1 MATKAS
7 DQITII
13 DLTDGYTVS
22 LSMDAVALNGGTST
36 LGTQQQVVVNV
47 SAYRGTEKITP
58 TVGTPTCP
66 TNVTASVGSASNQN
80 IPITITFAAALNAA
94 GQVSIPV
101 TVDDVTITKMFSFGI
116 SFKGTNGTS
125 VTVTNTAYRYALSTS
140 GTTIP
145 TSGWGNNP
153 VAPTTT
159 QYAWTE
165 TKTTFSDGSTATTY
179 TVGGKTG
186 TNGINGTNGTSVT
199 VTSTTYE
206 YAKSTSGTTAPTSG
220 WGTTPVAPTTTEY
233 AWTKTTTTFSDSST
247 AITYTVGGKTGT
259 NGSNATAYHLIVSH
273 AAINKSETGSY
284 NPTSITLTAKS
295 QTGTAAPANYSG
307 RFKIETTTDNSSW
320 TATYTS
326 SANEATKTYSIPANI
341 KAVRCSLY
349 LAGGTTTLLDQQ
361 TLPIVLDG
369 ESGDDAITIVIVSSG
384 GTIFKNTSIATTL
397 TAHIYKAGTEVTA
410 TQAGGTI
417 KWYKDGGSTAVAT
430 GATLTISA
438 GDVTNKASYEARL
451 ES

>member
-22 LSMDAVALNGGTST
+22 LSMDAIALNGGTST

-47 SAYRGTEKITP
+47 SAYRGGEKITP

-66 TNVTASVGSASNQN
+66 SNVTASVGSASSMVV
-80 IPITITFAAALNAA
+80 PVTITFAAALNAA

-101 TVDDVTITKMFSFGI
+101 TVDEVTITKMFSFGI
-116 SFKGTNGTS
+116 SFKGTSVTVSKTEYQAGASNTSAPTGTWSTSPVSVPQGQYLWTKVTYSDGSYAYSVARQGANGTNGTNGTS
-125 VTVTNTAYRYALSTS
+125 VTVTGTEYAYQLSTS
-140 GTTIP
+140 GTTVP
-145 TSGWGNNP
+145 TGSWSESP

-159 QYAWTE
+159 QYAWTR
-165 TKTTFSDGSTATTY
+165 TTTTYSDGSTAVTY

-186 TNGINGTNGTSVT
+186 TNG
-199 VTSTTYE
+199 
-206 YAKSTSGTTAPTSG
+206 A
-220 WGTTPVAPTTTEY
+220 
-233 AWTKTTTTFSDSST
+233 
-247 AITYTVGGKTGT
+247 
-259 NGSNATAYHLIVSH
+259 NATAYHLIVSH
-273 AAINKSETGSY
+273 AAINKSESGAY
-284 NPTSITLTAKS
+284 NPTSITLTGKS

-307 RFKIETTTDNSSW
+307 RFKIETTTDNSTW

-326 SANEATKTYSIPANI
+326 SANEATKTYTIPAGI
-341 KAVRCSLY
+341 VAVRCSLY

-361 TLPIVLDG
+361 TIPVVLDG
-369 ESGDDAITIVIVSSG
+369 AAGEDAISIAIISSG

-397 TAHIYKAGTEVTA
+397 TAHIYKAGVEVTA
-410 TQAGGTI
+410 AQAGGTL

-438 GDVTNKASYEARL
+438 GDVTNKASYEVRL